1 MIKSMTGYGGAKDT
15 VSDITVSAEIKSV
28 NNRFLD
34 VSVRL
39 PKNCLF
45 AEESIRA
52 EVAEVLSRGKA
63 DVYITV
69 DTSAADRIEINV
81 NDALAEAYSRAV
93 EALAGKYGLKN
104 DLTALSLARFP
115 EILTEKKDDT
125 DRGILQNAILSTLKK
140 ALADYDAMRG
150 REGEKLC
157 RDVLSRLAVIEQHVG
172 VIEARSPETVA
183 EYRRRLTDKM
193 KEVLAESAVDE
204 ARVLQEAAIYA
215 DKIAVDE
222 ETVRLRSHIEQFRAF
237 LSSGSPIGRKLD
249 FLVQEMNRESNTI
262 GSKCQD
268 LEISGHVIDIKAEIE
283 KIREQIQNIE

>member
-1 MIKSMTGYGGAKDT
+1 MIKSMTGYGGTKDT
-15 VSDITVSAEIKSV
+15 VSNITVSAEIKSV

-45 AEESIRA
+45 AEEDIRA
-52 EVAEVLSRGKA
+52 SVAEVLSRGKA

-69 DTSAADRIEINV
+69 DTSAADHIEINV

-93 EALAGKYGLKN
+93 ASLAEKYSLKN

-140 ALADYDAMRG
+140 ALCDYDAMRVK
-150 REGEKLC
+150 EGEKLC
-157 RDVLSRLAVIEQHVG
+157 RDVWSRLAVIEQHVA
-172 VIEARSPETVA
+172 VIETRSPETVA
-183 EYRRRLTDKM
+183 EYRRRLTEKM

-204 ARVLQEAAIYA
+204 ARILQEAAIYA

-237 LSSGSPIGRKLD
+237 LTSGSPIGRKLD

-268 LEISGHVIDIKAEIE
+268 IEISGHVIDIKAEIE